1 MKLHVLLALAALV
14 VGFTV
19 PALAQQKEP
28 PLSEQDYQKLLAMGK
43 KNDEAWSKSDAA
55 ALVALYTDD
64 AVFVTPSGIL
74 SGKEAIEKRYQ
85 DVFKDLAQLPHFQN
99 FFGAFWGGNRP
110 RSRYFTRSI
119 CQKCQL

>member
-85 DVFKDLAQLPHFQN
+85 DVFKDLEK
-99 FFGAFWGGNRP
+99 
-110 RSRYFTRSI
+110 RSRSRDRRK
-119 CQKCQL
+119 QAR

>member
-1 MKLHVLLALAALV
+1 LILLPRRRGEIRTGTLDDKSNPNLRRRSLKLHVLLALAALV

-64 AVFVTPSGIL
+64 AVFVTPSAIPVRQRGDREAL
-74 SGKEAIEKRYQ
+74 SGR
-85 DVFKDLAQLPHFQN
+85 F
-99 FFGAFWGGNRP
+99 
-110 RSRYFTRSI
+110 
-119 CQKCQL
+119 